1 MAELTTEE
9 LRSKATKLGI
19 KFTKSTPDDVLLDK
33 IEAKEKL
40 QAATVNLLSG
50 HTPLTALKR
59 IKVTPLNP
67 LERNIEGKYFLL
79 HNSFASIKRMVPFR
93 VPTHAEVAIIQMIED
108 SKYIQMDSN
117 IDKIAKGKVGSGEK
131 PEPREVKAY
140 QVEYLPDLT
149 KAELEAMKKD
159 KTMRDVTIKD
169 EV

>member
-1 MAELTTEE
+1 
-9 LRSKATKLGI
+9 
-19 KFTKSTPDDVLLDK
+19 
-33 IEAKEKL
+33 
-40 QAATVNLLSG
+40 
-50 HTPLTALKR
+50 
-59 IKVTPLNP
+59 
-67 LERNIEGKYFLL
+67 
-79 HNSFASIKRMVPFR
+79 MVPFR

-169 EV
+169 ED